1 MESYKQEFEN
11 IIIHT
16 KQLKLKYMGDYESE
30 EESDEQSQDGK
41 PHKKIKLQKVES
53 PPPVDLVDVALKIK
67 QDPIDQPLI

>member
-30 EESDEQSQDGK
+30 EESDEQS
-41 PHKKIKLQKVES
+41 
-53 PPPVDLVDVALKIK
+53 
-67 QDPIDQPLI
+67 